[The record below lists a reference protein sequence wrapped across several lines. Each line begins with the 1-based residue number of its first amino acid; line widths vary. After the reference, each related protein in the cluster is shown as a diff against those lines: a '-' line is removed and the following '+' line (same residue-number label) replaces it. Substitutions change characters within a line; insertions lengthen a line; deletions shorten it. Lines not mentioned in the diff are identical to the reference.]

1 MKAVP
6 RTAFFCSCC
15 LHGQHGRLNL
25 NPYQPIIMT
34 INNSI
39 SCFHQLVTDVPKPA
53 RFTFPFCYE
62 PHPLCVLAAG
72 EVQRYIAGM
81 EKWHDE
87 LQRGK
92 MFGVLVA
99 EDEEGHLGFTAAFS
113 GLLDGSND
121 HPYFV
126 PPVFDATPADGY
138 FKVNEAKIS
147 AINRAI
153 DGIENGEGYL
163 NALHELESRKAE
175 TAAEEE
181 QYRLK
186 IKEAKAA
193 RDARRQSGTPIT
205 PEEEEQMLNESRF
218 MKAELHRMK
227 KRNREQVDGCEA
239 RLKPFEDEIRRLKDK
254 RKAMSDS
261 LQHWL
266 FEQYGML
273 NARGERRGLCSIF
286 ADTPQHVPPSGAGD
300 CCAPKL
306 LQHAYLNRLHP
317 VCMAEFWWGDSPKSE
332 IRHHLHYYPAC
343 RGKCLPILTHMLQ
356 GLDVDPDPRQA
367 PERRLPEIVY
377 EDEWLIVACKPAGML
392 SVQGKS
398 DRQSAASLIG
408 RSYDEGS
415 EPVPV
420 HRLDMDTSGLII
432 LAKTPEAYKNLQ
444 EQFCRRSIS
453 KRYVA
458 LLEGTPKAPESGRI
472 SLPLIADPLNRPYQK
487 VDFDNGKTAVT
498 DYKIIGQAAGRT
510 LIELFPHTG
519 RTHQLRV
526 HCAHKAGLGT
536 PILGDS
542 LYGHPADR
550 LYLHA
555 EAITFRH
562 PATGREM
569 TFERTA
575 GFRQAITPQD

>member
-1 MKAVP
+1 
-6 RTAFFCSCC
+6 
-15 LHGQHGRLNL
+15 
-25 NPYQPIIMT
+25 MT
-34 INNSI
+34 INDSI
-39 SCFHQLVTDVPKPA
+39 SCFHPLHTDVPKPA

-62 PHPLCVLAAG
+62 PHPLCLLAAG
-72 EVQRYIAGM
+72 EVQRYIAGVD
-81 EKWHDE
+81 KWRDE
-87 LQRGK
+87 LQHGK

-99 EDEEGHLGFTAAFS
+99 EDEKGRRGFTAAFS

-126 PPVFDATPADGY
+126 PPVFDATPSDGY
-138 FKVNEAKIS
+138 FKTNEARIS
-147 AINRAI
+147 AINRTI
-153 DGIENGEGYL
+153 DGIEKGESYL
-163 NALHELESRKAE
+163 NALHELESCKTE

-186 IKEAKAA
+186 IKEAKAS
-193 RDARRQSGTPIT
+193 RDARRLNGAPIT
-205 PEEEEQMLNESRF
+205 PEEEERMLNESRF

-227 KRNREQVDGCEA
+227 KRNKEQMAECEA
-239 RLKPFEDEIRRLKDK
+239 RLKPFQDEIRQLKAK

-266 FEQYGML
+266 FEQYNML

-286 ADTPQHVPPSGAGD
+286 ADTPQHVPPAGAGD

-306 LQHAYLNRLHP
+306 LQHAYLNHLHP

-356 GLDVDPDPRQA
+356 GLNVDPDPRQA
-367 PERRLPEIVY
+367 PEQRQPEIVY

-392 SVQGKS
+392 SVKGKS
-398 DRQSAASLIG
+398 DRHSAASLIAQN
-408 RSYDEGS
+408 YAEGS

-444 EQFCRRSIS
+444 EQFCQRSIS

-458 LLEGTPKAPESGRI
+458 LLDGMPKAPTSGRI

-487 VDFDNGKTAVT
+487 VDTDNGKAAVT

-526 HCAHKAGLGT
+526 HCAHRLGLGT
-536 PILGDS
+536 PIVGDS

-575 GFRQAITPQD
+575 GFRQAIMPQD